1 MNRKLWY
8 TDYTATN
15 MRNLIAFFAKYHH
28 WFLFAVLEI
37 ICCVLLFR
45 YNSYQGSVFF
55 SSANAVAGK
64 VYEWDSSV
72 EHYFSLTKTNRQL
85 TERNLYLE
93 QKVRMMSEYI
103 ASTEKKDSNRLQRNQ
118 MRLLSE
124 YRLIPAKVI
133 TNSTNGSNNLM
144 TLDKGTADGVRPD
157 MGVACGNGVVG
168 VVYMASSH
176 YSVVIPVLNSRSNIS
191 VTIRKRG
198 YFGYLHWDGGA
209 KDLAY
214 VDDIP
219 RHARFRLGDIVETS
233 GYSSIFPPG
242 VIVGQILHVYNSK
255 DGLSYRAQIKLTTD
269 FSNLRDV
276 CVIDNSA
283 IEERIEVMRAA
294 QDSLKSKDNLRK

>member
-1 MNRKLWY
+1 
-8 TDYTATN
+8 

-28 WFLFAVLEI
+28 WFLFALLEI
-37 ICCVLLFR
+37 ICAVLLFR

-64 VYEWDSSV
+64 VYEWNSAV

-93 QKVRMMSEYI
+93 QKVKMMSNYI
-103 ASTEKKDSNRLQRNQ
+103 ASADKKEPNRLQRSQ
-118 MRLLSE
+118 MQLMSA

-133 TNSTNGSNNLM
+133 TNSTNSNNNLM
-144 TLDKGTADGVRPD
+144 TLDKGTDDGVRPD

-168 VVYMASSH
+168 VVYMASRH
-176 YSVVIPVLNSRSNIS
+176 YSVVIPVLNPKSNIS

-198 YFGYLHWDGGA
+198 YFGYLQWNGGA

-214 VDDIP
+214 VNDIP
-219 RHARFRLGDIVETS
+219 RHAKFRLGDIVETS

-242 VIVGQILHVYNSK
+242 IIVGQILHVYNSK

-276 CVIDNSA
+276 CIIDNSA

-294 QDSLKSKDNLRK
+294 QDSLKSKDNLKK